1 MSEEHV
7 YRVSSSWT
15 PAEKQGFLT
24 SGSGTLSTPF
34 GGAPS
39 LGGRADR
46 TNPEEL
52 LLAALE
58 ACFVQTWAIFLS
70 KLKVPVEKPLIDG
83 RCELEKDPAGGF
95 RVAKLLLVAHLPTA
109 LWDERQGDLEKSLE
123 LAEKYCIVSRAL
135 RGSGLAIEVSP
146 GIDPATEN

>member
-1 MSEEHV
+1 MSEEHSF
-7 YRVSSSWT
+7 RVSSSWNSS
-15 PAEKQGFLT
+15 EKQGHLN

-34 GGAPS
+34 GSAPS

-52 LLAALE
+52 LLASLE
-58 ACFVQTWAIFLS
+58 ACFVQTWAIFLA
-70 KLKVPVEKPLIDG
+70 KLKVPVETPLLDG

-95 RVAKLLLVAHLPTA
+95 RVAKLLLVPHIPKTV
-109 LWDERQGDLEKSLE
+109 WDARKGDVEKTLE

-135 RGSGLAIEVSP
+135 RGSGLAIEVSLNVVP
-146 GIDPATEN
+146 